1 MVVGNA
7 YMVIH
12 APKEPN
18 VTCDPLVRETRTRER
33 WFTVGEEM
41 ETMSRKTKAA
51 KRRNVPI
58 WWMGPVFAI
67 LTVRFS
73 LAAAKK

>member
-1 MVVGNA
+1 
-7 YMVIH
+7 
-12 APKEPN
+12 
-18 VTCDPLVRETRTRER
+18 LVRETRTRER